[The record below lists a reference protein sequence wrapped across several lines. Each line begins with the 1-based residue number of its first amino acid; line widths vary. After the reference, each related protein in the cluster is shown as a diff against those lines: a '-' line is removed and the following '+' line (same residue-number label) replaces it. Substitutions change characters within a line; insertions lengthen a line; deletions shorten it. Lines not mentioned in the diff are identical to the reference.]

1 MEYIRTKRAI
11 MEYIEISIAVT
22 LGVVGF
28 LGWLLRE
35 KLTQLEMT
43 ERRVT
48 VLETKLNVLG
58 DINEVLGTLKTD
70 VAVIKNSL
78 ARKHDKAE

>member
-1 MEYIRTKRAI
+1 MEYIQFFI
-11 MEYIEISIAVT
+11 VVT
-22 LGVVGF
+22 LGTVGF
-28 LGWLLRE
+28 LGWLIRE
-35 KLTQLEMT
+35 KFTQLETT

-58 DINEVLGTLKTD
+58 DINDVLGTLKTD

-78 ARKHDKAE
+78 ASNSDKAK

>member
-11 MEYIEISIAVT
+11 MEYIQISIAVT
-22 LGVVGF
+22 IGVVGF

-78 ARKHDKAE
+78 ARRDDKAK

>member
-11 MEYIEISIAVT
+11 MEYIQISIAVT
-22 LGVVGF
+22 IGVVGF

-78 ARKHDKAE
+78 AGKNRDNT

>member
-1 MEYIRTKRAI
+1 MELLGFAI
-11 MEYIEISIAVT
+11 
-22 LGVVGF
+22 LGALGF

-35 KLTQLEMT
+35 KFTQLENT
-43 ERRVT
+43 DRRVT

-58 DINEVLGTLKTD
+58 DINDVLGTLKTD

-78 ARKHDKAE
+78 AHKDDKAK

>member
-1 MEYIRTKRAI
+1 

-22 LGVVGF
+22 IGVVGF

-35 KLTQLEMT
+35 KFTQLEST

-58 DINEVLGTLKTD
+58 DINDILGTLKTD

-78 ARKHDKAE
+78 ASKNDKAK

>member
-1 MEYIRTKRAI
+1 MGLMELLGYAI
-11 MEYIEISIAVT
+11 
-22 LGVVGF
+22 LGALGF

-35 KLTQLEMT
+35 KFTQLEST
-43 ERRVT
+43 DRRVT

-58 DINEVLGTLKTD
+58 DINDVLGSLKTD

-78 ARKHDKAE
+78 AHKNDKAK

>member
-1 MEYIRTKRAI
+1 MEYIQFIGLLA
-11 MEYIEISIAVT
+11 IAV
-22 LGVVGF
+22 LGF

-35 KLTQLEMT
+35 KFTQLEMT

-58 DINEVLGTLKTD
+58 DINEVLGTLRTD

-78 ARKHDKAE
+78 STKGRDNT